1 MTRQIPHLTPVAA
14 AAVLSLLLLSG
25 CATEKAL
32 LTQTQP
38 LQDRIDRV
46 EQNLATSSEAGLRSI
61 ENRAQELARQKAEL
75 ARQLASVQVGLD
87 KLGDQIKLNE
97 SRLLQSQA
105 GLEEQDVNLNT
116 RIGGLEK
123 RMDQTTAQVQSA
135 LSDLAGL
142 QTRQM
147 QMAATDSAMS
157 DRLAGIEQ
165 RIETGAHQMRE
176 VADEV
181 ANNAASK
188 VANEVTKQTKALQ
201 TRQDIADRYATQNDA
216 ELKQRLLA
224 AEKKLDSVSAL
235 VQEAL
240 ALAAKEIFLANGKE
254 AFTVLLTDDKVLYPQ
269 NDPNLDPKDV
279 AKLNQ
284 LAANL
289 TKLDQEYHLDI
300 QGHTANNST
309 DDNNYSLGKARA
321 EVVKRHL
328 HEKLGISIN
337 RMSTISY
344 GANKPLNDS
353 NGQNRRIF
361 IRVLVLK

>member
-1 MTRQIPHLTPVAA
+1 MR
-14 AAVLSLLLLSG
+14 
-25 CATEKAL
+25 
-32 LTQTQP
+32 
-38 LQDRIDRV
+38 RV
-46 EQNLATSSEAGLRSI
+46 
-61 ENRAQELARQKAEL
+61 ENRAQELARQQAEL

-87 KLGDQIKLNE
+87 KLGDQVKQSE
-97 SRLLQSQA
+97 SHLLQSQA
-105 GLEEQDVNLNT
+105 GLEAQDVQLNT

-135 LSDLAGL
+135 LSDLADL
-142 QTRQM
+142 QTRLM
-147 QMAATDSAMS
+147 QMAATDSAIS

-165 RIETGAHQMRE
+165 RIESGPRQMRE

-181 ANNAASK
+181 ANVVANKAASD
-188 VANEVTKQTKALQ
+188 VANEVSKQTKALQ
-201 TRQDIADRYATQNDA
+201 TRQDIADQKATQNDA

-224 AEKKLDSVSAL
+224 AERKLDSVSAL

-240 ALAAKEIFLANGKE
+240 ALAAKEIFLVNGKE
-254 AFTVLLTDDKVLYPQ
+254 AFTILLTDDKVLYPQ

-300 QGHTANNST
+300 QGHTANTST